1 MTIQEL
7 KAHIT
12 QNSQN
17 RSDEF
22 KRLFHGRGGFWEE
35 WRHFTLDSI
44 DLVLSAAL
52 YFKEENEEELLL
64 MLKEFALER
73 GYETLV
79 VQRRYLKDSPSEILI
94 GELPHNL
101 YAVENG
107 LKYKLNLLSNQNTL
121 FFADMKNG
129 RTFVRENAK
138 DKSVLNLFSY
148 TCSFSVAAK
157 AGGAL
162 KVSNIDM
169 SKASLSAGKANH
181 HLNSIDPKGVSF
193 LPYNILKS
201 FSRIKQNS
209 PYDLI
214 IIDPPTLQ
222 KGSFDVCKDYEKII
236 KKLPEIASDDCIVLA
251 CLNSTGHDTNF
262 LKELFDAFAP
272 EFKFVKRLQNVEE
285 FQSADEERSLKN
297 LIFQYCTP
305 KRTSPF

>member
-7 KAHIT
+7 KLHIT
-12 QNSQN
+12 QSSQN

-22 KRLFHGRGGFWEE
+22 KRLFHGRGGFWDE

-44 DLVLSAAL
+44 DSILSAAL
-52 YFKEENEEELLL
+52 YFKEQNEEELLL
-64 MLKEFALER
+64 MLREFTHER
-73 GYETLV
+73 GYKTLI
-79 VQRRYLKDSPSEILI
+79 VQRRYLKDSPSETLI
-94 GELPHNL
+94 GELGENL

-107 LKYKLNLLSNQNTL
+107 MKFKLNLLSNQNSL

-129 RTFVRENAK
+129 RAFVRENAK
-138 DKSVLNLFSY
+138 DRSVLNLFSY

-169 SKASLSAGKANH
+169 SKASLSVGKANH
-181 HLNSIDPKGVSF
+181 HLNHIDPKGVSF

-222 KGSFDVCKDYEKII
+222 KGSFDACRDYEKII
-236 KKLPEIASDDCIVLA
+236 KKLPEIASDGCIVLA
-251 CLNSTGHDTNF
+251 CLNSTNHDTNF
-262 LKELFDAFAP
+262 LKELFESFAP
-272 EFKFVKRLQNVEE
+272 EFKFIKRLQNLEE
-285 FQSADEERSLKN
+285 FKSVDEERSLKN
-297 LIFQYCTP
+297 LIFQ
-305 KRTSPF
+305 KIS